1 MQPQTPTQS
10 KPNRLI
16 NEKSPYLLQ
25 HAHNPVDWY
34 PWSPEAFE
42 KAKGENKPIFLSIG
56 YSSCHWCHV
65 MEKEC
70 FEDQE
75 VAQLLNASFV
85 CIKVDREERPDLD
98 TAYMA
103 VCQAMGRNCG
113 WPLSILM
120 TPRLNPFFA
129 GSYIPKDSRGGIVGM
144 MELLPQ
150 ITQIWN
156 MRGNQLDIM
165 GAEIKSRIEALEK
178 RTPENE
184 LGKEVLAEAYESL
197 AQNYDAKHGGFGW
210 APKFPRPHSL
220 LFLLHYWKS
229 SGTKDALDMVEKTLR
244 QMRLGGIFDQVG
256 FGFHRYS
263 TDQVW
268 LVPHFEKM
276 LYDQALLALAYT
288 EMYQASRAGKFKL
301 TAKETL
307 DYVLRD
313 LASPEGGFY
322 SAQDADVEGEEGK
335 VYLWTIEEVMD
346 TLEPADADLAVHLFG
361 LSAEGNYVDAAVGR
375 RNGKNILHL
384 AEPLDEITAAKGLT
398 LDELIIRMGK
408 IRNVLFEA
416 RKNRVPPATD
426 VKVLTDWNGLMVAAL
441 AKAGKVLGE
450 NRFVEA
456 ARKTANFFLAQMRD
470 TNGLLYHRYAGGERA
485 IEGFLDDYAA
495 LVFGLI
501 ELYEATFEDK
511 YLQAAAEL
519 TKKMNQQFWDDK
531 NGGYYFTAAK
541 PDAGMPR
548 MKQIY
553 DGAVPSGNSMALLNL
568 LRLSILIN
576 EPVFED
582 MARKLVKA
590 FALEVQSAPEAYSWL
605 LAGVSFMWGP
615 SHSVVLV
622 GDPKGKDTA
631 EMLDALRKQ
640 YLPNIVVQLREP
652 AKAGA
657 GYEQLEGKAT
667 AYVCLNQTCMPP
679 TNQTQKMLELLK
691 TT

>member
-1 MQPQTPTQS
+1 
-10 KPNRLI
+10 
-16 NEKSPYLLQ
+16 
-25 HAHNPVDWY
+25 VDWY

-288 EMYQASRAGKFKL
+288 EMYQASGAGKFKL

-485 IEGFLDDYAA
+485 IGGFLDDYAA

>member
-1 MQPQTPTQS
+1 
-10 KPNRLI
+10 
-16 NEKSPYLLQ
+16 
-25 HAHNPVDWY
+25 
-34 PWSPEAFE
+34 
-42 KAKGENKPIFLSIG
+42 
-56 YSSCHWCHV
+56 

-288 EMYQASRAGKFKL
+288 EMYQASGAGKFKL

-485 IEGFLDDYAA
+485 IGGFLDDYAA